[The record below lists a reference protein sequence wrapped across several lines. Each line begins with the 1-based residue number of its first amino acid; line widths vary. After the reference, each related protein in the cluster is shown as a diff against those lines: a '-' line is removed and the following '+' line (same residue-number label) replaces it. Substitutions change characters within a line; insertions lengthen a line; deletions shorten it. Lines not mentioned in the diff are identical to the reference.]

1 MTRRLCCKTCQSKI
15 AQVAFS
21 TVSSQN
27 GCCQANGATVEPDYS
42 SDGRNSG
49 STSGLQLNFISNLVQ
64 LNKFVASILFE
75 QTSMSPKEDL
85 SDQPEEI
92 LKSLNLKCKD
102 NDDSVCFGNNAADG
116 VTGNSI
122 DTAGNHFKLESSSLA
137 ADSVRASEVKNLDQ
151 YTTWYKQLFGASGFS
166 KCICGDVLPS
176 ITNQSH
182 LGGSSEDEKTDV
194 HATLPDVVRF
204 LLPGLP
210 LMCDFDQTRTILY
223 EFKFPFLLVQ
233 YFCDVWC
240 CLVGKECDAETTVSL
255 PLFQLAIEHKQ
266 LLNG

>member
-1 MTRRLCCKTCQSKI
+1 MTRRLCCKMCRSKI

-21 TVSSQN
+21 TVRSQN
-27 GCCQANGATVEPDYS
+27 GCCQADGATVEAD
-42 SDGRNSG
+42 NSTNG
-49 STSGLQLNFISNLVQ
+49 GNNSSTSGLQLNFISNLVQ
-64 LNKFVASILFE
+64 LNKFVASVLFE
-75 QTSMSPKEDL
+75 QTAMSPKEDL
-85 SDQPEEI
+85 SDRPEEI

-102 NDDSVCFGNNAADG
+102 NDDSVCFGNDTAD

-137 ADSVRASEVKNLDQ
+137 ADSVRASEVKNLEQ
-151 YTTWYKQLFGASGFS
+151 KTTWYKKLFVASRIS
-166 KCICGDVLPS
+166 KCICGKVLSS

-233 YFCDVWC
+233 YFCDVWF

-255 PLFQLAIEHKQ
+255 PLFQLANGHKQ